1 MCSHIVKIDT
11 SFNNIPKLATTLWY
25 SGCALEC
32 DGCHNTILKD
42 FKNGYDITAVKQ
54 KLIERREMTDWL
66 LYLGGNPL
74 DSIESVIEI
83 STFAKE
89 LGFNQFMYSGYSFEE
104 FISMFDYNTHNILL
118 NNFEYIK
125 TGKFEQ
131 NFFKSKCSDVGKD
144 YFFST
149 LNQEVYHSN
158 KTLWEKFYS
167 FDFMSNTICG
177 NFITI

>member
-1 MCSHIVKIDT
+1 MCSHVVKIDT

-25 SGCALEC
+25 SGCNLNC
-32 DGCHNTILKD
+32 CGCHNTILKD
-42 FKNGYDITAVKQ
+42 FKDGFNLTEVKQ
-54 KLIERREMTDWL
+54 KLIERRQMTDWL

-74 DSIESVIEI
+74 DNIDSVIEI
-83 STFAKE
+83 STYAKE
-89 LGFNQFMYSGYSFEE
+89 LRFNQFMYSGYSFNE
-104 FISMFDYNTHNILL
+104 FMSMFDYDTHNLLL
-118 NNFEYIK
+118 NNFDYIK

-131 NFFKSKCSDVGKD
+131 DYSKNSCSDIGKE

-158 KTLWEKFYS
+158 KTSWEKFYS
-167 FDFMSNTICG
+167 YDFMSNTILG